1 MQNSGTAENKK
12 LAGKV
17 SKVGENHEEDWRE
30 KYPYRRQRI
39 LNICLVFPKKEN
51 E

>member
-17 SKVGENHEEDWRE
+17 SKVGEKHEEDWRE
-30 KYPYRRQRI
+30 KYPYGRQRI
-39 LNICLVFPKKEN
+39 LNICIISVPEERK
-51 E
+51 